1 MIFHPD
7 IECSDRDKLKEIQ
20 SESIVKL
27 AKHVYDNVKFY
38 REKFDELKVKPSDIK
53 SIDDISRLPFT
64 DKNDLRNNYPFNM
77 FAVPR
82 EQVLEI
88 HASSGTTGNPTV
100 VGYTANDI
108 KLWSTVMARSIACAG
123 GKPGDIIQN
132 AYGYGLFTG
141 GLGVHYGAL
150 ELGCSI
156 VPTSSGVTKRQI
168 KLLQDFG
175 ARLLTCTPSYSLFIA
190 EEAAAM
196 GIDVKKLPLAIG
208 IFGAEPWTGNMR
220 QEIENVWGIKAM
232 DIYGLS
238 EIIGPGVAQEC
249 EAQNGLHIWA
259 DVFYPEILNPN
270 TLQPA
275 KEGEDGELVITTLT
289 KEAMPLIRYRTR
301 DITSI
306 TYEECSVCGRTLPR
320 IAKIKGR
327 TDDMLIIR
335 GVNVYPSQIEAALL
349 RIEETEPHYQL
360 VVERVGTLDQM
371 EIQVEVNEKVFSD
384 EIKKMEMLEIKIAK
398 EIESTIGLFA
408 KIKLVEPKSITRSE
422 GKAVRVID
430 KRKS

>member
-7 IECSDRDKLKEIQ
+7 IECSDSDKLKEIQ